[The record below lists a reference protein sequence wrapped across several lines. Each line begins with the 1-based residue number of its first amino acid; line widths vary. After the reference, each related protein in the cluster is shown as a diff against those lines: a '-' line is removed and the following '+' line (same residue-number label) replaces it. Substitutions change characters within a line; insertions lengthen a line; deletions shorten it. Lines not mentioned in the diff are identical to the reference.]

1 MRFFFGRDMHFF
13 HSNQNRPH
21 FSFDSGT
28 VRAFCAAARRV
39 KSQPPLFF
47 LAGAFLFRI
56 IIAIKAGR
64 DVDDAGR
71 IVASRHFGG
80 GSIARRKNYVDDEGH
95 ANSRE
100 IAPRKRRRKVIERL
114 GTGEHEREFRCR
126 GYFREQLYHFR
137 AGSETR
143 VLLRAVF
150 YPRLNLNVQGGKSS
164 TDSNVDAVV
173 ELGIKDQDQWVQAI
187 SKAIKSRKEKENEE
201 SVPVVDVNA
210 FVESVPVVSDA
221 LKSIREN
228 LKRLLENTNGE
239 EDSFVTTNVYAPIE
253 SAYLNSSRTTTRG
266 SSTQSSLTTKN
277 KHFTLK
283 KLEKPRRKSYLETSA
298 KRVNRFGD
306 VISNVDSSTA
316 GATTIGA
323 TGIVSKSLES
333 SFQQQQQQPKPK
345 SSFLLDTKKRTI
357 SSHGY
362 QISGTKRTFE
372 SRDGSAK
379 DKEKEKEIRL
389 QRLKLMKERE
399 AERKRLAE
407 EEMKKRRENYK
418 ASVEAKKRA
427 LDIQEKSKTTT
438 ISTPSP
444 SDRT

>member
-1 MRFFFGRDMHFF
+1 M
-13 HSNQNRPH
+13 
-21 FSFDSGT
+21 
-28 VRAFCAAARRV
+28 
-39 KSQPPLFF
+39 
-47 LAGAFLFRI
+47 
-56 IIAIKAGR
+56 
-64 DVDDAGR
+64 
-71 IVASRHFGG
+71 
-80 GSIARRKNYVDDEGH
+80 
-95 ANSRE
+95 
-100 IAPRKRRRKVIERL
+100 
-114 GTGEHEREFRCR
+114 
-126 GYFREQLYHFR
+126 
-137 AGSETR
+137 
-143 VLLRAVF
+143 
-150 YPRLNLNVQGGKSS
+150 
-164 TDSNVDAVV
+164 
-173 ELGIKDQDQWVQAI
+173 
-187 SKAIKSRKEKENEE
+187 
-201 SVPVVDVNA
+201 
-210 FVESVPVVSDA
+210 
-221 LKSIREN
+221 
-228 LKRLLENTNGE
+228 
-239 EDSFVTTNVYAPIE
+239 TTNVYAPIE